1 MQKQTRSNAVM
12 KEDQDFLDALKAQMP
27 PNMPAQRIL
36 AITCQF
42 VGQLIALQDQRRI
55 TPDMAMQI
63 VQENIEI
70 GNHAALLALSTP
82 EGSG

>member
-1 MQKQTRSNAVM
+1 MQKQTRSNAVA

-36 AITCQF
+36 AITSQF
-42 VGQLIALQDQRRI
+42 VGQLIALQDRRI
-55 TPDMAMQI
+55 ITPEMALQV

-70 GNHAALLALSTP
+70 GNQAAMLAVGP
-82 EGSG
+82 VAGSG